1 MIRVGLV
8 LLRKKLLE
16 LIELR
21 LQQMEK
27 KLKTAANL
35 GCQLKNYIYNVTET
49 LKEFKFIFT
58 MIYLLKITKEKKK
71 IWGMISAIEILK
83 NEF

>member
-21 LQQMEK
+21 LQKMEE

-35 GCQLKNYIYNVTET
+35 LVKKFYIYNVTET
-49 LKEFKFIFT
+49 LKEFKFIFI